1 MGKRDPSRICVVPLY
16 MLVRVLCV
24 LLLVVAPVWAQPRE
38 WTLATE
44 YPATS
49 MVGEGLQH
57 FAETIGRTS
66 GGRIAAKPSFDAA
79 LGVKSAGMPAAV
91 ASGKITVGDAFGGG
105 LGALHPVFLLPSLP
119 FLATSTDE
127 ARRLY
132 DAARPTYEQVFADKG
147 QKLLYA
153 TPWPASGIWAKKPI
167 VQPDDIRGLAIRVYD
182 ATGIGVLRAVGA
194 APENLSFADTMPRLK
209 EGSVAAV
216 LSSGDG
222 GAGRRL
228 WEYLPHFSE
237 IAYAVPLSF
246 TTINLDTWNSLP
258 PDLQRAVSEAAAS
271 TEERQWRTVR
281 TRLDENYARMRANGV
296 TITTTISPALRKSF
310 ADAARNAVEA
320 WQNSVGPTGQE
331 ILARYRKM
339 TGGL

>member
-1 MGKRDPSRICVVPLY
+1 MDKRRVSRVQYIPANILAHVV
-16 MLVRVLCV
+16 CA
-24 LLLVVAPVWAQPRE
+24 LLLVVAPVSAQPRE

-44 YPATS
+44 YPASS

-57 FAETIGRTS
+57 FAEAVGRTS
-66 GGRIAAKPSFDAA
+66 GGRIAARPSFDAA
-79 LGVKSAGMPAAV
+79 LGVKSADMPAAV
-91 ASGKITVGDAFGGG
+91 ASGKVTVGDAFGGG
-105 LGALHPVFLLPSLP
+105 LGGLHPVFLLPSLP
-119 FLATSTDE
+119 FLATSTDD

-167 VQPDDIRGLAIRVYD
+167 VQPDDLRRLAIRVYD
-182 ATGIGVLRAVGA
+182 TTGVSLLRAVGA

-209 EGSVAAV
+209 DGSVAAV

-228 WEYLPHFSE
+228 WEYLPHFTE
-237 IAYAVPLSF
+237 ITYAVPLSF
-246 TTINLDTWNSLP
+246 TTLNLDTWNRLP
-258 PDLQRAVSEAAAS
+258 PDLQRAVSEAATA

-281 TRLDENYARMRANGV
+281 TRLDENYARMRANAV
-296 TITTTISPALRKSF
+296 TITTTITPALRQVF
-310 ADAARNAVEA
+310 TEAARNAVAA
-320 WQNSVGPTGQE
+320 WQSSVGPAGQD
-331 ILARYRKM
+331 ILARYQRT
-339 TGGL
+339 TGRP

>member
-1 MGKRDPSRICVVPLY
+1 MSRVRRSAAV
-16 MLVRVLCV
+16 MLVRVLCA
-24 LLLVVAPVWAQPRE
+24 LLVVVAPVWAQPLE

-57 FAETIGRTS
+57 LAEAIRQTS

-79 LGVKSAGMPAAV
+79 LGVKSADMPGAV
-91 ASGKITVGDAFGGG
+91 ASGKVTVGDAFGGG
-105 LGALHPVFLLPSLP
+105 LGGLHPVFLLPSLP

-167 VQPDDIRGLAIRVYD
+167 MQPDDIHGLAIRVYD
-182 ATGIGVLRAVGA
+182 ATGVGVLRAVGA
-194 APENLSFADTMPRLK
+194 TPQNLSFADTMPRLK
-209 EGSVAAV
+209 DGSIAAV
-216 LSSGDG
+216 LSSGGG

-228 WEYLPHFSE
+228 WEYLPYFNE
-237 IAYAVPLSF
+237 ITYAVPLSF
-246 TTINLDTWNSLP
+246 TTLNLETWNHLP
-258 PDLQRAVSEAAAS
+258 ADLQRAVSEAAAA

-296 TITTTISPALRKSF
+296 TITTTISPALRQAF
-310 ADAARNAVEA
+310 TEAARNAVAA
-320 WQNSVGPTGQE
+320 WQTSAGPAGQD
-331 ILARYRKM
+331 ILARYRRM
-339 TGGL
+339 TGRS